1 VAAAWLLPA
10 LALTLAALA
19 VGSYVPQAF
28 AAGTVGLAWIAVV
41 VLGPTLA
48 EERLAVFRLG
58 GQAASVA
65 VALLAGAVLARRRA
79 AFEKGRFD
87 V

>member
-1 VAAAWLLPA
+1 
-10 LALTLAALA
+10 
-19 VGSYVPQAF
+19 
-28 AAGTVGLAWIAVV
+28 VV

-58 GQAASVA
+58 GQTASVA
-65 VALLAGAVLARRRA
+65 VALLAGAVLVRRRA
-79 AFEKGRFD
+79 VFEKGRFD